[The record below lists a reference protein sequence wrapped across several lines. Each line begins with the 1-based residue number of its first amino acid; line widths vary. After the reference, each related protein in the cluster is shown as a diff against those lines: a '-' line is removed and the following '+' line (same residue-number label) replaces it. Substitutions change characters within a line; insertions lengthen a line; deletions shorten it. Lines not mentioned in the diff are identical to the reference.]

1 MMAGMALIDPRQLRD
16 ALGAFATGVTIVTT
30 QVDGVDVGL
39 TANSFSSVSL
49 SPPMVLWS
57 LAKTASSLPAFS
69 KAGHF
74 AVHVLA
80 ADQEELSKRF
90 ATRGIDRFAGLKI
103 ARGEEGVPLL
113 ARCAARFVCRSAFQ
127 YEGGDHV
134 IFVGE
139 VVNFEHAPE
148 PPLLFH
154 GGRYALAARRSE
166 KLAISEPADPPP
178 TGFSEDLLGYLLG
191 RAHHQLYIRVR
202 RELVSFGLSETDHF
216 ILSVLGIEDVR
227 TREDIGALISYTGHE
242 VTAEAV
248 EALHEKG
255 ILRRHP
261 TQDGGRL
268 WLAPRGRRALLRL
281 VAAAKAA
288 EADALSDFDDE
299 EARLLRHLLKRL
311 IRATDPGLPSL
322 WSPAVPLQ

>member
-1 MMAGMALIDPRQLRD
+1 MIDPRQLRD

-30 QVDGVDVGL
+30 HADGVDVGL

-57 LAKTASSLPAFS
+57 LAKTASSLSAFS

-80 ADQEELSKRF
+80 ADQEALSKQF
-90 ATRGIDRFAGLKI
+90 ATRGVDRFADLEI
-103 ARGEEGVPLL
+103 ARGEGGVPLL
-113 ARCAARFVCRSAFQ
+113 ARCAARFMCRSAFQ

-139 VVNFEHAPE
+139 VMHFEHTPR

-154 GGRYALAARRSE
+154 GGRYALAAHRSE
-166 KLAISEPADPPP
+166 ELAGSKPVNPPP

-202 RELVSFGLSETDHF
+202 RELMSLGLSETDHF
-216 ILSVLGIEDVR
+216 ILSVLGIEDGR
-227 TREDIGALISYTGHE
+227 TRDEIGALISYTGHE
-242 VTAEAV
+242 LTAEAV
-248 EALHEKG
+248 EALREKE
-255 ILRRHP
+255 ILSRDRS
-261 TQDGGRL
+261 TDGGRL
-268 WLAPRGRRALLRL
+268 WLAPRGRQALLRL

-299 EARLLRHLLKRL
+299 EARLMRHLLKRL

-322 WSPAVPLQ
+322 WPPTGPMQ